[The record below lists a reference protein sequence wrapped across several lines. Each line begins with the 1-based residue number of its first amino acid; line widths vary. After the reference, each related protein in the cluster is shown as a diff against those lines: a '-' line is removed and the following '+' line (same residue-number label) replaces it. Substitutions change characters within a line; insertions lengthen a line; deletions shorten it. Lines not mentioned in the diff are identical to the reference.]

1 MRAQTSSLAVS
12 AIAGKKI
19 ESFRNEQELLAS
31 LPIGSSFIPFDKLDE
46 IDDERYHHMRLAQA
60 RFDLLAKHLDKV
72 DALRREKTRDT
83 VIWQPDNRRFTL
95 VYDRKE
101 LSFSIYLSSL
111 LCHGDRT
118 GDFHE
123 TWDTLI
129 IEDGRSNTTRI
140 STSSRLG
147 LQFGLRDY
155 ACGESDIFH
164 SRLIQHV
171 FFNATDETLYLGM
184 HSIWLLG
191 LYRII
196 KVPNREAGV
205 SPTFAF
211 VSTDHME
218 KHGYILENFDGG
230 IGGQSL
236 LRPFGF
242 IKNLRLWPDQPA
254 YPAAANPRMQSN
266 AVPIILTFIIA
277 WVIPAIY
284 PMFVWWN
291 TRNIYMSIVLGC
303 VGYSFAVYL
312 ISKLPR
318 SKALAVWCLMML
330 DVFGRRAGTCCLHI
344 LRLANDQAIVRRFDR
359 VSVDYLTDRDVDNAA
374 PIFARIERGSL
385 VSILNN
391 WIERFEADKARQILA
406 HPAIPDDL
414 REYASRR
421 VALRLE
427 VQQGILENARE
438 RAHGRAY
445 AQAFQE
451 TIYWKGLPDLQKIW
465 FQDGRSAS
473 LYDLA
478 RNLTLDD
485 FRQAL
490 QYAQEFQARLTSMNM
505 VDDKTVS
512 TWIPAACRSVT
523 SLPAFQQYLDA
534 LAVSIIQNHIIED
547 FQHIKWELALYSII
561 EQDELLL
568 RMFDKHGL
576 HKDAP
581 AGCWTFVY
589 FRTVLAPAPENIKK
603 AVSKLYIEETTSD
616 WQNRSADERTQYL
629 RDLAR
634 ENELTEND
642 WILLNHAVDP
652 ETAGGQQVRDG
663 GLLIPVLAFAAG
675 VFIFVILIPWLT
687 YTGGKEYKDF
697 PDKMHATFATWPHHV
712 PQYENQPM
720 EPFDFS
726 PAPLF
731 RRIVYLNKKERSSEW
746 FSSFYCGACALF
758 TVVTGLYAF
767 AGASIAGLPYA
778 LFVAL
783 VSLFGSA
790 GLLAP
795 FLRNAVMF
803 PFDYH
808 AVKMLM
814 DPERKEMPDF
824 YLKRAARAV
833 SRLAKKHRVYA
844 FTRLLRDDRAELAAK
859 LLDVPVWNKYHRAEF
874 RLDLRSDAFLR
885 EKMRSA
891 GVSDTDAREKIA
903 LLYDMRTAF
912 PQDYLVERR
921 EKRAPNAGFLAGPI
935 VHSFIRL
942 RPFFETIVR
951 DEFIGMVGNLSLE
964 DLRKAL
970 GLMAE
975 MNLRLASLGIYAGD
989 AFRDGVPE
997 AARNVR
1003 SFEEFKCNLQ
1013 AVDWLYLLGAVES
1026 RYWKWLSEKKAG
1038 SIDEKEQKLAELCAE
1053 ADLINKGPAGI
1064 WTHAYLRTV
1073 LRPDLTHKP
1082 VHDRL
1087 SGLVADLYVMQGTQQ
1102 WKEYAVAERADALQ
1116 EYARAHNV
1124 NDSQWHILNHAVD
1137 LNAPVPPLQAAAQ
1150 QDGGKTGIPE
1160 YRLEFSERKPDT
1172 VYLATGG
1179 ERSSWVGLARVRT
1192 RGNAAV
1198 VSFWRT
1204 YPQDLKLRRGRI
1216 FCALLENEF
1225 SRDPAITEL
1234 IVHVRP
1240 NKKTGKPCR
1249 DVVGFLRSLG
1259 FRGPLEYDG
1268 TVVMAK
1274 SLL

>member
-1 MRAQTSSLAVS
+1 MEQGRHDWNALPAKDKQAIIDGIASDMKLNEYERALLAKAAFPYWERSELYEVNLYAQKPKDGGADRKGNISFIAGELALESSFIEKHSADFVALPMDTRVYEHGLAMMKIVYPCYYCALTKGSTGFFWADRTESPWDVNIMDEAQGSTTYCLVMNNALKQAMEELTIPQRKIFMFMALMRPAHLLYIRSKGEQPGINAEVSAFLARVEAYRSLTRDEALLFQSSAHALASRVPGICPEINNTIRFGSMRSVSDDDLHGVAQSISQAASVDLSWFDRNVVEDLRGPPAFDLLRQEKTSPCRSLRDWMRLYLSEFNKDTLSEEHKLSNHMSELQSFAPQISGLEKIQAGDIIFRKLSNSAFGKPSEALIVVRAQTSSLAVS

-123 TWDTLI
+123 TWHTLI

-687 YTGGKEYKDF
+687 YTGGK
-697 PDKMHATFATWPHHV
+697 
-712 PQYENQPM
+712 
-720 EPFDFS
+720 
-726 PAPLF
+726 
-731 RRIVYLNKKERSSEW
+731 
-746 FSSFYCGACALF
+746 
-758 TVVTGLYAF
+758 
-767 AGASIAGLPYA
+767 
-778 LFVAL
+778 
-783 VSLFGSA
+783 
-790 GLLAP
+790 
-795 FLRNAVMF
+795 
-803 PFDYH
+803 
-808 AVKMLM
+808 
-814 DPERKEMPDF
+814 
-824 YLKRAARAV
+824 
-833 SRLAKKHRVYA
+833 
-844 FTRLLRDDRAELAAK
+844 
-859 LLDVPVWNKYHRAEF
+859 
-874 RLDLRSDAFLR
+874 
-885 EKMRSA
+885 
-891 GVSDTDAREKIA
+891 
-903 LLYDMRTAF
+903 
-912 PQDYLVERR
+912 
-921 EKRAPNAGFLAGPI
+921 
-935 VHSFIRL
+935 
-942 RPFFETIVR
+942 
-951 DEFIGMVGNLSLE
+951 
-964 DLRKAL
+964 
-970 GLMAE
+970 
-975 MNLRLASLGIYAGD
+975 
-989 AFRDGVPE
+989 
-997 AARNVR
+997 
-1003 SFEEFKCNLQ
+1003 
-1013 AVDWLYLLGAVES
+1013 
-1026 RYWKWLSEKKAG
+1026 
-1038 SIDEKEQKLAELCAE
+1038 
-1053 ADLINKGPAGI
+1053 
-1064 WTHAYLRTV
+1064 
-1073 LRPDLTHKP
+1073 
-1082 VHDRL
+1082 
-1087 SGLVADLYVMQGTQQ
+1087 
-1102 WKEYAVAERADALQ
+1102 
-1116 EYARAHNV
+1116 
-1124 NDSQWHILNHAVD
+1124 
-1137 LNAPVPPLQAAAQ
+1137 
-1150 QDGGKTGIPE
+1150 
-1160 YRLEFSERKPDT
+1160 
-1172 VYLATGG
+1172 
-1179 ERSSWVGLARVRT
+1179 
-1192 RGNAAV
+1192 
-1198 VSFWRT
+1198 
-1204 YPQDLKLRRGRI
+1204 
-1216 FCALLENEF
+1216 
-1225 SRDPAITEL
+1225 
-1234 IVHVRP
+1234 
-1240 NKKTGKPCR
+1240 
-1249 DVVGFLRSLG
+1249 
-1259 FRGPLEYDG
+1259 
-1268 TVVMAK
+1268 
-1274 SLL
+1274 